1 MNARSHTDGI
11 GDAPGLEALFS
22 ELDPGLLLDED
33 RQWLGKLREA
43 ILSAPE
49 SVHTRSDLVSPR
61 FRELCA
67 RVGIEPD
74 EGRRRLA
81 ATAALETDVSPEP
94 VNEPRRPRGRRGTSV
109 PRLAIAAT
117 LLVVVA
123 AAALL
128 PTGDWL
134 RAFLS
139 WSQGLGVWGI
149 FAFAAV
155 YVLATVLFVPGL
167 LLTLAAGALFGI
179 LWGTL
184 AVSLGSTVGVALA
197 FLLGRYVARQRVESL
212 IAGRPRFRA
221 IDDAVGYQGF
231 KIVLLTRLS
240 PVFPFNLLN
249 YAYGVTRV
257 SFRDYLLASWIG
269 MLPGTVMYVYFGTLA
284 GGLARVL
291 AGDAGPGSTTR
302 GVVLLV
308 GGAIAVGVTVFI
320 TRVARRA
327 LAETIEHEEDR

>member
-1 MNARSHTDGI
+1 MTARTQTDGI
-11 GDAPGLEALFS
+11 GDLPGLEALFS
-22 ELDPGLLLDED
+22 ELEPGLLLEDD
-33 RQWLGKLREA
+33 RQWLDELREA
-43 ILSAPE
+43 VRSSPE
-49 SVHTRSDLVSPR
+49 AAHTRANLVSPR
-61 FRELCA
+61 FRDLCA
-67 RVGIEPD
+67 RLGIEPD
-74 EGRRRLA
+74 EGRRPLA
-81 ATAALETDVSPEP
+81 ASAVMETDMNSEP
-94 VNEPRRPRGRRGTSV
+94 LNEPRRPGVRRMVSAS
-109 PRLAIAAT
+109 RIASAAV
-117 LLVVVA
+117 LVAVVA

-128 PTGDWL
+128 PTGEWL

-139 WSQGLGVWGI
+139 WSQGVGTWGI

-167 LLTLAAGALFGI
+167 LLTLAAGALFGL

-197 FLLGRYVARQRVESL
+197 FLLGRYVARERVESL

-221 IDDAVGYQGF
+221 IDDAVGHQGF

-257 SFRDYLLASWIG
+257 SFRDYLIASWIG

-291 AGDAGPGSTTR
+291 AGEAGPGSTTR

-308 GGAIAVGVTVFI
+308 GGAIAVGVTVFV

-327 LAETIEHEEDR
+327 LAGTIEREQDR